1 LSTKTLQQTLK
12 NVIEETNTTAEDLEV
27 VFTYSEGVEVAH
39 YNEDYHD
46 DAFDEFWGIQ
56 DLLVLAMLDKE
67 FDSTDNEYRGLV
79 DAMMRGGYLCEVI
92 DEFEEANE
100 LQSGSL
106 SGVTQAMLAIG
117 DEGTLEDFW
126 SVIEDGVTDNAVQA
140 IQDGALCW
148 FAETS
153 LESYDRK
160 YGKYSIEYSITIP
173 ASKVLEAWTLPVG
186 WTATFDTKHGST
198 SMVIAS
204 DLSV

>member
-1 LSTKTLQQTLK
+1 M
-12 NVIEETNTTAEDLEV
+12 NTAGDDLEV

-56 DLLVLAMLDKE
+56 DLLALAMLDKE
-67 FDSTDNEYRGLV
+67 FDNTDNECRGLI
-79 DAMMRGGYLCEVI
+79 DAVMRAGYLCEVI
-92 DEFEEANE
+92 NEFEEVNGF
-100 LQSGSL
+100 QSGAL
-106 SGVTQAMLAIG
+106 SCVTQALLTIG

-126 SVIEDGVTDNAVQA
+126 SIIEDGATENTPQA
-140 IQDGALCW
+140 IREGALCW

-153 LESYDRK
+153 LETYDRK
-160 YGKYSIEYSITIP
+160 YGKYSIEYSITMP

-186 WTATFDTKHGST
+186 WTATFETKHGST
-198 SMVIAS
+198 SIVIAN